1 MSEPIKPDLI
11 LHLKRPWFAK
21 VWNGEK
27 DTEFRVKK
35 EYWDSRIP
43 KLGQRFFV
51 EFRLTMRNGPR
62 MLAQVSGVEIGKC
75 PYPGWS
81 GEFYCMRF
89 EVVQHSLFQ
98 DGLYIPFLD
107 GVPRMKEKANRSR
120 KSLPKAR

>member
-1 MSEPIKPDLI
+1 MGEPVKPDLV

-98 DGLYIPFLD
+98 NISST
-107 GVPRMKEKANRSR
+107 RSGTSIR
-120 KSLPKAR
+120 IRAVHQTCLGEQQTGC